1 MSRAGAHPLRGSVRR
16 TKQTELDSRPS
27 CEPLPLPPTH
37 PPTQTRSDG
46 CPDICGVVAQHRR
59 FCFQSAQW
67 PTAVP
72 YMVELTRV
80 FRQSDQAFVQL
91 LGEVRVRVRV
101 GWKTP
106 WACGTHPGRG
116 SWRPQVREGQ
126 VSPGTTETLQALIR
140 PLVSKEG
147 IEPTKLYPTNN
158 EVDSINTRRL
168 NEVRAW
174 SERGRLKTPNVLSL
188 CECATRVCIAA
199 PRRGHDLQGDGQR
212 PRRSHRKAPRQRV
225 HRATRA
231 AHQAGCSGE
240 APTQRLRTS
249 MTRAS

>member
-1 MSRAGAHPLRGSVRR
+1 
-16 TKQTELDSRPS
+16 
-27 CEPLPLPPTH
+27 
-37 PPTQTRSDG
+37 
-46 CPDICGVVAQHRR
+46 
-59 FCFQSAQW
+59 
-67 PTAVP
+67 
-72 YMVELTRV
+72 MVELTRV

-158 EVDSINTRRL
+158 EVDRINTRRL

-174 SERGRLKTPNVLSL
+174 SERGRLKN
-188 CECATRVCIAA
+188 
-199 PRRGHDLQGDGQR
+199 R
-212 PRRSHRKAPRQRV
+212 P
-225 HRATRA
+225 
-231 AHQAGCSGE
+231 C
-240 APTQRLRTS
+240 
-249 MTRAS
+249 